1 MAIGML
7 ILCLGLTVL
16 AGCATDPQPRMR
28 WVRPPGIP
36 VEHARQDADA
46 CQRDAE
52 MLPRPPMRQPWMKA
66 RSHTPRE
73 QWQRKAD
80 QARRGS
86 LFLACMRAKGYTW
99 APAPPED

>member
-7 ILCLGLTVL
+7 VLCLGLTVL
-16 AGCATDPQPRMR
+16 AGCATDPQSRTR
-28 WVRPPGIP
+28 WVPPPGIP

-52 MLPRPPMRQPWMKA
+52 LLPRPPMPQP
-66 RSHTPRE
+66 RRHDLRE
-73 QWQRKAD
+73 HWRRKAD

-86 LFLACMRAKGYTW
+86 LFLACMRTKGYTW